1 MKFRQ
6 LILISLILTILGSCG
21 TTNPEANTPGQ
32 REINRISMM
41 PDFPQP
47 YKMLD
52 WNQITKEFDS
62 LVYSFDTEGEFWP
75 MIWLDDTRKNLDQE
89 TFGIFTSM
97 GDIRQGKMV
106 NDGMFHESLNSLG
119 SLLGAT
125 LVGIDKSDQDG
136 FNFVEMVQNYFNTE
150 NGWNI
155 IMNNTGP
162 EVALLGGGYG
172 RDWWYDVY
180 PNVLFYGLAD
190 FYPEVGITEKIQRSV
205 AEQFFRAD
213 SILDGNY
220 DFSFFDYAAME
231 GKTSWITSQED
242 AAAGHAYVLY
252 CAYRKFGYRRYL
264 EGAISSLSAITELE
278 ENRFYEILM
287 PFGAYVAAR
296 LNAEE
301 GTDIDPA
308 IFVNWS
314 FEPAVG
320 RSGWGVLAAEWN
332 GYDVSGLVGSI
343 THNDGYG
350 FLMNTFDMAW
360 PLVPMVRYDPS
371 FANAIGKWMLN
382 AANAAR
388 LMYPAEIPA
397 EHQTLPQLTEETKGV
412 IAYEG
417 IIHHSDYDYA
427 KELKAPIAQGDGP
440 NWIENNPDASQF
452 SIYGSGH
459 VGIFGGIISE
469 TNIEGILQLDLLAT
483 DFYRDEAYPS
493 YLYYNPHSVVKNI
506 QLPKLDGSV
515 YNMITKEII
524 TDNTEFISVAP
535 GESVVVVLT
544 PKDGVLEIEGDVL
557 KINDIIVDYNYRL
570 R

>member
-1 MKFRQ
+1 MMR
-6 LILISLILTILGSCG
+6 ISLLVLCLKLLSSCG
-21 TTNPEANTPGQ
+21 SDTTESEISGQ
-32 REINRISMM
+32 RTIDRVSMM

-52 WNQITKEFDS
+52 WNRIAKDFDS
-62 LVYSFDTEGEFWP
+62 LVYDFTVEGEYWP
-75 MIWLDDTRKNLDQE
+75 MIWLDDSRKNLDQE
-89 TFGIFTSM
+89 TFGIYTAM
-97 GDIRQGKMV
+97 GDVRQGKDA
-106 NDGMFHESLNSLG
+106 NGGMFHESLNSLG

-125 LVGIDKSDQDG
+125 LVGIDKTDQHG
-136 FNFVEMVQNYFNTE
+136 YNFVKMVQNYFNTD

-155 IMNNTGP
+155 VMNNTCP

-180 PNVLFYGLAD
+180 PNVLFYGLAN
-190 FYPEVGITEKIQRSV
+190 FYPEEGITSEIQRSV
-205 AEQFFRAD
+205 AEQFYKAD
-213 SILDGNY
+213 SVLNGNY
-220 DFSFFDYAAME
+220 DYTFFDYAEMK
-231 GKTSWITSQED
+231 GKRSHITSQQD

-252 CAYRKFGYRRYL
+252 CAYKKFGDPRYL
-264 EGAISSLSAITELE
+264 EGAISALSAIKDLE

-320 RSGWGVLAAEWN
+320 RSGWGVLVAEWN
-332 GYDVSGLVGSI
+332 GYDVSGMVGSI

-360 PLVPMVRYDPS
+360 PLVAMVRYDPS

-388 LMYPAEIPA
+388 LTYPAEIPP
-397 EHQTLPQLTEETKGV
+397 EHQTQPQLLEETKGV

-417 IIHHSDYDYA
+417 IIHHSDFAYA
-427 KELKAPIAQGDGP
+427 KEIPAPVAQGDGP
-440 NWIENNPDASQF
+440 NWIANNPDASQF

-459 VGIFGGIISE
+459 VGIFGSIIRE

-483 DFYRDEAYPS
+483 DFYNDEAFPT
-493 YLYYNPHSVVKNI
+493 YLYFNPHSVVRNV
-506 QLPKLDGSV
+506 QLPKQGGMV
-515 YNMITKEII
+515 YNMITKEF
-524 TDNTEFISVAP
+524 TSDNSEFVSVPP
-535 GESVVVVLT
+535 GESVLVVLA
-544 PKDGVLEIEGDVL
+544 PKDGVIEIEETVLRIDDV
-557 KINDIIVDYNYRL
+557 IVDYNYHL